1 MRTCAPA
8 TFNNPS
14 IFHPHFSSVIVSFS
28 TSFASPW
35 GEQVHISSI
44 FEFYRY
50 SRYLSSCYL
59 NYNIMATHFSNHHI
73 RGLIVLA
80 HLIQFN
86 LTHIHYLNTQIRTD
100 KQAIVWIWRKCWCSI
115 ECEWVRAL
123 FVNECWLRRCV
134 VTKALLTGN
143 VFSFTQFTSPHKLI
157 SWNFSLYSH
166 VFHFVSTQL

>member
-28 TSFASPW
+28 TSFAH

-100 KQAIVWIWRKCWCSI
+100 KQAGARLSVS
-115 ECEWVRAL
+115 ECVRFL
-123 FVNECWLRRCV
+123 SMDVDCV
-134 VTKALLTGN
+134 VVWWPKPYWPEMYSVLHNSLPPTNWSLETFLCILMYSTSSLLN
-143 VFSFTQFTSPHKLI
+143 CKIRHSIK
-157 SWNFSLYSH
+157 
-166 VFHFVSTQL
+166 